1 VSRLDG
7 KVAVVTGGGRG
18 IGRAIALRFAAAGA
32 AVAVSARTKSD
43 LDEVV
48 AAAEAGGGRGLAVVA
63 DALDPDDARRPVRE
77 AVANFGAVDILVN
90 NVGGRG
96 RTFED
101 TLTLNLTSAFW
112 TSDEALPQMLERGW
126 GRIINIG
133 SGASKRAVSSP
144 GYTAAKHGLVGLT
157 RQLAQLHGTGGVTV
171 NCITPGWTNTSL
183 LDFDRMAASQGV
195 TVAEARRSAELAS
208 AQQRILEPEELTGL
222 ALLLAS
228 DDGAGITGQVLGV
241 DGGYR
246 L

>member
-1 VSRLDG
+1 MSTLSG

-32 AVAVSARTKSD
+32 AVVLSARTQSD

-48 AAAEAGGGRGLAVVA
+48 AAAEAAGGRGLAVVA
-63 DALDPDDARRPVRE
+63 DALDPEDARRPVRD
-77 AVANFGAVDILVN
+77 AMATYGAVDILVN

-96 RTFED
+96 RTFEE
-101 TLTLNLTSAFW
+101 TLTLNLTSAWW
-112 TSDEALPQMLERGW
+112 TSEEALPHMLERGW

-133 SGASKRAVSSP
+133 SGASRRAVSSP

-183 LDFDRMAASQGV
+183 LDFDRMAGSQGV

-208 AQQRILEPEELTGL
+208 AQQRILEPEEVTGL

-228 DDGAGITGQVLGV
+228 DEGAGITGQVLGV